1 MTSRRA
7 LAESEYK
14 RRVARRRR
22 RRQALIGLAAVGVT
36 TLAIMAVAM
45 DRLLRP
51 GAFPIKEL
59 RLEGE
64 FSHLSPDTVRAAIVR
79 ELGDNYF
86 SLDLGRIEQA
96 VEDLPWAYQA
106 TVKRSWPHGLTV
118 RVAEQHPV
126 ARWGEKDWLNEDAQI
141 IQLEQAV
148 ETEDLVLLSGPD
160 GIAAEVW
167 NKYNEWLPVFRAA
180 GMEVGSVDVDERY
193 GWSLQIKPAQSGR
206 MFQVFLGVDDHDR
219 RVHRFLSAYAVL
231 KPEKDSL
238 LRVDLRY
245 PNGMAV
251 TRRDVQQEH
260 EVVLNEV
267 D

>member
-7 LAESEYK
+7 LAESEHK
-14 RRVARRRR
+14 RQLALRRR

-36 TLAIMAVAM
+36 ILTVMAVAT
-45 DRLLRP
+45 DGLLRP

-64 FSHLSPDTVRAAIVR
+64 FNHLNPDKVRAAIMQ

-86 SLDLGRIEQA
+86 SLDLSRIEQA

-106 TVKRSWPHGLTV
+106 TVQRSWPHGLTV
-118 RVAEQHPV
+118 RVEEQHPV
-126 ARWGEKDWLNEDAQI
+126 ARWGEKNWLNDKAEI
-141 IQLEQAV
+141 IELEQMV
-148 ETEDLVLLSGPD
+148 ETNDLVSLSGPD

-167 NKYNEWLPVFRAA
+167 RKYNEWLFLFRSQ
-180 GMEVGSVDVDERY
+180 GMEIGSIDVDERY
-193 GWSLQIKPAQSGR
+193 AWSLQVIPTQSKHKFR
-206 MFQVFLGVDDHDR
+206 VFLGVDDHDQR
-219 RVHRFLSAYAVL
+219 LNRFLSAFATL
-231 KPEKDSL
+231 KPEGDSL
-238 LRVDLRY
+238 LHVDLRY

>member
-1 MTSRRA
+1 MNSRRA
-7 LAESEYK
+7 LAESEHK
-14 RRVARRRR
+14 RRRALRRR
-22 RRQALIGLAAVGVT
+22 RRQALVGLAVVGVT
-36 TLAIMAVAM
+36 ILAVMAVAT

-64 FSHLSPDTVRAAIVR
+64 FNQLNPDTVRAAIVQ

-86 SLDLGRIEQA
+86 SLDLSRIEKA

-106 TVKRSWPHGLTV
+106 TVQRSWPHGLTV
-118 RVAEQHPV
+118 RVEEQHPV
-126 ARWGEKDWLNEDAQI
+126 ARWGEKNWLNEKSEI
-141 IQLEQAV
+141 IELDQMV
-148 ETEDLVLLSGPD
+148 ETNDLVSLSGPD

-167 NKYNEWLPVFRAA
+167 SKYKKWLPLFRTN
-180 GMEVGSVDVDERY
+180 GLDIESVDVDQRY
-193 GWSLQIKPAQSGR
+193 AWSLQAVPNQSEH
-206 MFQVFLGVDDHDR
+206 MFQVFLGVDDHDQR
-219 RVHRFLSAYAVL
+219 LNRFLGAYATL
-231 KPEKDSL
+231 NSERDSL
-238 LRVDLRY
+238 LHVDLRY

>member
-7 LAESEYK
+7 LAESEHK
-14 RRVARRRR
+14 RRQARRHR

-36 TLAIMAVAM
+36 ILTVMAVAA

-64 FSHLSPDTVRAAIVR
+64 FNHLNPDTVRAAIVR

-86 SLDLGRIEQA
+86 SLDLSRIEQA
-96 VEDLPWAYQA
+96 VEALPWAYQA
-106 TVKRSWPHGLTV
+106 TVQRSWPHGLTV
-118 RVAEQHPV
+118 RVEEQHPV
-126 ARWGEKDWLNEDAQI
+126 ARWGEKNWLNDKAEI
-141 IQLEQAV
+141 IELEQMV
-148 ETEDLVLLSGPD
+148 ETDLVSLSGPD
-160 GIAAEVW
+160 GVAAEVW
-167 NKYNEWLPVFRAA
+167 RKYNEWLPLLRSQ
-180 GMEVGSVDVDERY
+180 GMEIGSLDVDERY
-193 GWSLQIKPAQSGR
+193 AWSLQVILDQSKHK
-206 MFQVFLGVDDHDR
+206 FQVFLGVDDHNQR
-219 RVHRFLSAYAVL
+219 LNRFLSAFATL
-231 KPEKDSL
+231 KPEGDSL
-238 LRVDLRY
+238 LHVDLRY